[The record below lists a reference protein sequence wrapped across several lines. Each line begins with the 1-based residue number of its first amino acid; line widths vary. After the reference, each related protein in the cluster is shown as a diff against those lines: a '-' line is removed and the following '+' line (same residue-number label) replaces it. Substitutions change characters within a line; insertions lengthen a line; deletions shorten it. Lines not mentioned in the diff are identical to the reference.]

1 MMQGLHN
8 PEAADA
14 EGQIGEG
21 KKKKKQPTH
30 NSWICF
36 SKKPRMRFIKHR
48 KIAES

>member
-21 KKKKKQPTH
+21 KKKKNSQPIIHGYVFLKSHGCGLLSTE
-30 NSWICF
+30 
-36 SKKPRMRFIKHR
+36 K
-48 KIAES
+48 